1 MNMYRVLFVTSD
13 SRSGR
18 GVGEH
23 PGPSRCQCL
32 VTNHYA
38 LKGACPRVV
47 CGMDDDGI
55 ETDAWAADEGPGSGA
70 PIPASA
76 AWREG
81 ENPGRRQFV
90 DIGDLLLEADPLGAL
105 PNVRMAYETW
115 GSLNAARDNSIY
127 VAHALTGDSHVFGP
141 AESGH
146 LTGGWWNAM
155 VGVGK
160 PIDPTRHFIVSANV
174 VGGCQGTTGPASA
187 HPEDGRPWGSRFPY
201 VTMRDMVN
209 AEIAVMDHLGI
220 DRWRLIAGPS
230 MGGMRAI
237 EWTVMAPG
245 RVRAIAP
252 VGSTAAV
259 TADQIAWS
267 TTQLAAIAADPKF
280 RAGDYYDAADG
291 QGPHTGLGIARM
303 IAHTTYRSE
312 GELGE
317 RFGRSYQGDGD
328 PIGRGGQF
336 AVQSYLAHHARKLAR
351 RFDANTYVR
360 LAQAIQSHD
369 VGRGRGGVE
378 AALANIDA
386 PALIVAVDSDRL
398 YPVHNSE
405 RLDAAMSGS
414 RGVKVVHSTVGHDGF
429 LVESGQ
435 LNAFMAAFEQG
446 L

>member
-1 MNMYRVLFVTSD
+1 
-13 SRSGR
+13 
-18 GVGEH
+18 
-23 PGPSRCQCL
+23 
-32 VTNHYA
+32 
-38 LKGACPRVV
+38 
-47 CGMDDDGI
+47 MDDDGI
-55 ETDAWAADEGPGSGA
+55 ETDAWAADQGPSAGA

-81 ENPGRRQFV
+81 DHPGRRLFMA
-90 DIGDLLLEADPLGAL
+90 IGDLPLEADPLGVL
-105 PNVRMAYETW
+105 PDVTLAYETW
-115 GSLNAARDNSIY
+115 GELNAAKDNAVYI
-127 VAHALTGDSHVFGP
+127 AHALTGDMHVWGP
-141 AESGH
+141 AEPGH
-146 LTGGWWNAM
+146 HTGGWWNAM
-155 VGVGK
+155 VGPGK
-160 PIDPTRHFIVSANV
+160 PIDPERHFIVSANV
-174 VGGCQGTTGPASA
+174 VGGCQGSTGPASA

-201 VTMRDMVN
+201 VTMRDMVS
-209 AEIAVMDHLGI
+209 AEMRLADALGV

-245 RVRAIAP
+245 RVGAIAP

-267 TTQLAAIAADPKF
+267 TTQLAAIQADPRF
-280 RAGDYYDAADG
+280 RGGDYYDAEDG
-291 QGPHTGLGIARM
+291 DGPHTGLGIARM

-312 GELGE
+312 RELAE

-328 PIGRGGQF
+328 PLGKGGLF
-336 AVQSYLAHHARKLAR
+336 SVQSYLQHHARKLAR

-378 AALANIDA
+378 TALARYTD
-386 PALIVAVDSDRL
+386 PALVVAVDSDRL
-398 YPVHNSE
+398 YPLKNSQ
-405 RLDAAMSGS
+405 RLDFALSGS
-414 RGVKVVHSTVGHDGF
+414 DGVKVVHSPVGHDGF

-435 LNAFMAAFEQG
+435 LNAFMAEFERS